1 MKYNDAI
8 KRVSLEY
15 LADVERFINI
25 ALVAP
30 SKYDLD
36 KATAEIDAACRLA
49 TNRIQ
54 AVIALLK
61 GEDE

>member
-36 KATAEIDAACRLA
+36 KARQ
-49 TNRIQ
+49 R
-54 AVIALLK
+54 
-61 GEDE
+61 

>member
-15 LADVERFINI
+15 LGEVERFINI
-25 ALVAP
+25 AVVAP
-30 SKYDLD
+30 SKYDLV
-36 KATAEIDAACRLA
+36 KAMAEIDAASRLA

-61 GEDE
+61 WEYE

>member
-1 MKYNDAI
+1 MKYHDAI
-8 KRVSLEY
+8 KRVSIEY
-15 LADVERFINI
+15 LADAERFINI

-36 KATAEIDAACRLA
+36 KATAEIDAACGLA